1 MSLWSDLKVLYHLTL
16 APVRGKSHQDRL
28 ESFYG
33 GQAQAYDSFRKR
45 LLQGREQLYSSIKV
59 PTGGCWVDV
68 GGGTGSNLENLGES
82 IKQLGSAYV
91 VDLTPS
97 LLKVADERIAARGWT
112 NVKTL
117 HADATTLTLPEGQQ
131 ADVVTFSYSLT
142 MIPDWFAA
150 VDAAWRLLK
159 PGGTIGVVDF
169 YVGRKWPEA
178 NRVKHAWSTRH
189 FWRTWFDADN
199 VFPSPDHVSYLQH
212 RFQTMSLDEARAKL
226 PYMPFVRMPYYRFVG
241 TKVELP
247 LRSA

>member
-45 LLQGREQLYSSIKV
+45 LLQGRQELYSSITIPK
-59 PTGGCWVDV
+59 GGCWVDV
-68 GGGTGSNLENLGES
+68 GGGTGSNLEYLGEG
-82 IKQLGSAYV
+82 IKELDSAYV

-117 HADATTLTLPEGQQ
+117 HADATTLTLPGGQL
-131 ADVVTFSYSLT
+131 ADVATFSYSLT

-159 PGGTIGVVDF
+159 PGGTLGVVDF

-199 VFPSPDHVSYLQH
+199 VFPSPDHIPYLHH
-212 RFQTMSLDEARAKL
+212 RFQVVSLNEARAKL

-241 TKVELP
+241 TKV
-247 LRSA
+247 

>member
-1 MSLWSDLKVLYHLTL
+1 MSLWADLKVLYHLTL
-16 APVRGKSHQDRL
+16 SPVRGKSHQDRL

-33 GQAQAYDSFRKR
+33 GQAQAYDAFRKR
-45 LLQGREQLYSSIKV
+45 LLQGREELYSSIAV
-59 PTGGCWVDV
+59 PAGGCWVDV
-68 GGGTGSNLENLGES
+68 GGGTGSNLEYLGEN
-82 IKQLGSAYV
+82 IHQLGQAYI

-97 LLKVADERIAARGWT
+97 LLKVADDRIAQRGWK

-117 HADATTLTLPEGQQ
+117 HADATTLTLPEGQL

-159 PGGTIGVVDF
+159 PGGTLGVVDF

-178 NRVKHAWSTRH
+178 NRAKHAWSTRH

-199 VFPSPDHVSYLQH
+199 VFPSPDHVPYLHH
-212 RFQTMSLDEARAKL
+212 RFQAVSLNEAKAKL
-226 PYMPFVRMPYYRFVG
+226 PYMPLVRMPYYRFVG
-241 TKVELP
+241 KRV
-247 LRSA
+247 

>member
-1 MSLWSDLKVLYHLTL
+1 MSLWADLKVLYHLTL
-16 APVRGKSHQDRL
+16 SPVRGKSHQDRL

-33 GQAQAYDSFRKR
+33 GQAQAYDAFRKR
-45 LLQGREQLYSSIKV
+45 LLQGRQELYSSIAV
-59 PTGGCWVDV
+59 PHGGCWVDV
-68 GGGTGSNLENLGES
+68 GGGTGSNMEYLGEN
-82 IKQLGSAYV
+82 IQQLGQAYI

-97 LLKVADERIAARGWT
+97 LLKVADDRIAQRGWK

-117 HADATTLTLPEGQQ
+117 HADATTLTLPEDQL

-159 PGGTIGVVDF
+159 PGGVIGVVDF

-178 NRVKHAWSTRH
+178 GRAKHAWSTRH

-199 VFPSPDHVSYLQH
+199 VFPSPDHIPYLHH
-212 RFQTMSLDEARAKL
+212 RFQAISLDEAKAKL
-226 PYMPFVRMPYYRFVG
+226 PYMPLVRMPYYRFVG
-241 TKVELP
+241 K
-247 LRSA
+247 RIG

>member
-16 APVRGKSHQDRL
+16 SPVRGKSHQDRL

-33 GQAQAYDSFRKR
+33 GQAQDYDSFRKR
-45 LLQGREQLYSSIKV
+45 LLQGRQELYSSIAV
-59 PTGGCWVDV
+59 PSDGCWVDV
-68 GGGTGSNLENLGES
+68 GGGTGSNLEYLGDA
-82 IKQLGSAYV
+82 IKQLRVAYV

-97 LLKVADERIAARGWT
+97 LLKVADERITARGWT

-117 HADATTLTLPEGQQ
+117 HADATTLSLPEGQL

-150 VDAAWRLLK
+150 IDAAWRLLK

-169 YVGRKWPEA
+169 YVSRKWPES
-178 NRVKHAWSTRH
+178 NRARHAWSTRH

-199 VFPSPDHVSYLQH
+199 VFPSPDHISYLQH
-212 RFQTMSLDEARAKL
+212 RFKTVSLTESRAKL
-226 PYMPFVRMPYYRFVG
+226 PYMPFVRMPYYHFIG
-241 TKVELP
+241 TKFV
-247 LRSA
+247 